1 MLSSL
6 ATMTIT
12 NIVASANSN
21 AEPTPLNLRGLP
33 YAAYLTYTHYPS
45 LHLHHLPKAKPMLP
59 T

>member
-12 NIVASANSN
+12 NIEASANSN
-21 AEPTPLNLRGLP
+21 AEPTLLNLRGLP
-33 YAAYLTYTHYPS
+33 YAAYLTYADYPS
-45 LHLHHLPKAKPMLP
+45 LRLRRLPKAKPMLL